1 MKEPGGRNPVMI
13 ASAVIVLAL
22 ALLGAAMPRRFGEV
36 AKSLLLFTTTNFG
49 WFYLLSVFAMVVFLV
64 GLAISK
70 YGNIRLG
77 PDDSRPD
84 FPFFT
89 WIAMLFSAG
98 FGAGLVF
105 WGVAEPMSHFFTT
118 PFPSIEGQTPGAAR
132 VAMGYAFFHWGVSQW
147 AVFTVAGLAIG
158 FLQFRKHRD
167 SLISTA
173 LEPVVGKR
181 PGTKAVI
188 DSLAVIATVMGIATS
203 LGLGILQIS
212 GGLQSVFGVPSG
224 LGTQLLIIVVMFVAY
239 MISSTTGLDRGIR
252 WLSNLNLAL
261 CLVLLVFVFVAGPS
275 VFILNSFVLALG
287 DYLTNFVQYSLRQT
301 PYRGGTWVR
310 DWTIFYWAWAIAWS
324 PFVGAFV
331 ARVSRGRTI
340 REFVVGVLV
349 IPPLIACVWIATFG
363 GTALYEDLRNAA
375 GIAAIVDADVAMA
388 LFAMYEHLPMTSVLS
403 VLSILLILTFLVT
416 SADSATYILAN
427 MTSGGRL
434 DPPMYAS

>member
-1 MKEPGGRNPVMI
+1 MI

-36 AKSLLLFTTTNFG
+36 ARSLLLFTTTNFG
-49 WFYLLSVFAMVVFLV
+49 WFFLLSVFAMVVFLV

-118 PFPSIEGQTPGAAR
+118 PFPSIEGQTPAAAR

-173 LEPVVGKR
+173 LEPVVGSR
-181 PGTKAVI
+181 PGTKA
-188 DSLAVIATVMGIATS
+188 
-203 LGLGILQIS
+203 
-212 GGLQSVFGVPSG
+212 
-224 LGTQLLIIVVMFVAY
+224 LIE
-239 MISSTTGLDRGIR
+239 SPPR
-252 WLSNLNLAL
+252 W
-261 CLVLLVFVFVAGPS
+261 G
-275 VFILNSFVLALG
+275 
-287 DYLTNFVQYSLRQT
+287 
-301 PYRGGTWVR
+301 
-310 DWTIFYWAWAIAWS
+310 WASCRSAAACS
-324 PFVGAFV
+324 RCSACRAAS
-331 ARVSRGRTI
+331 ARS
-340 REFVVGVLV
+340 
-349 IPPLIACVWIATFG
+349 W
-363 GTALYEDLRNAA
+363 
-375 GIAAIVDADVAMA
+375 
-388 LFAMYEHLPMTSVLS
+388 
-403 VLSILLILTFLVT
+403 
-416 SADSATYILAN
+416 
-427 MTSGGRL
+427 
-434 DPPMYAS
+434 